1 VTTRPRRRQPGTPA
15 PRHRDPSPQAPPSVA
30 RGLVRAGSPTGPIRA
45 AGCPRLGSP
54 PTGAGTG
61 GIDSTVTAVVMAAV
75 RAATTCCGSTAAAT
89 LSRPSLVAVAALP
102 ASCGALDERR
112 LVGTAASDL
121 NTLAG
126 VGGHGRRH
134 PANTK
139 TRKSNSHLSRTGRP
153 RERLLTSGWRSPA
166 SSSLGARRAL
176 CLRLTSP
183 PPHPQTPPRSEP
195 APPRRAPPLS
205 WTACRRALPHPP

>member
-102 ASCGALDERR
+102 ASCGAWMS
-112 LVGTAASDL
+112 AASW
-121 NTLAG
+121 
-126 VGGHGRRH
+126 
-134 PANTK
+134 
-139 TRKSNSHLSRTGRP
+139 GRP
-153 RERLLTSGWRSPA
+153 RPTSTPWREWGVTVGVTLRTRRRENQTPTFRGQ
-166 SSSLGARRAL
+166 GARGSG
-176 CLRLTSP
+176 CL
-183 PPHPQTPPRSEP
+183 PQGGE
-195 APPRRAPPLS
+195 APLPLP
-205 WTACRRALPHPP
+205 WGLDGRCVCG